1 MLGERTTCVAG
12 GGGGDTN
19 SVCQPNAP
27 AQQHLPYH
35 KGALL
40 GGC

>member
-1 MLGERTTCVAG
+1 MLGERTARVAG
-12 GGGGDTN
+12 EGGITRN

-27 AQQHLPYH
+27 TQQCLPYH